1 MNPPREPLA
10 PYLTA
15 AHQELRTRVRT
26 VIEREVLPYADE
38 WEARRGI
45 SVNGWRSLADAG
57 LLDLAHSGDDFLQSA
72 VLLEELG
79 RTGYAGVRAAVGV
92 HAYMAPSY
100 LVMFGTPEQRNAYLP
115 AVRQGTR
122 IAALAISEDGAGT
135 DLSHLRTTAVPDRP
149 QGYRVSGSKRHV
161 ANGSQAGFFVTLAR
175 TRPDAPGGRL
185 AGTSLLIIDSDLPGV
200 TRTPEPM
207 LGWHAADVCQV
218 DFENVPVPADRVIG
232 RVDRALTYLMRALD
246 FERLV
251 AGLLAVG
258 GLMNC
263 VGLVDRFVRGHRVKD
278 APLSANQ
285 AVRHRLADLHS
296 DLDLIRHYA
305 YHAAWQYSQGQLDTR
320 TASILKLRAT
330 ELAVAAAQ
338 TCVQYHGALGY
349 LEDSPPAR
357 LLRDAAAGT
366 IAGGASELMR
376 ELIFE
381 EA

>member
-1 MNPPREPLA
+1 
-10 PYLTA
+10 
-15 AHQELRTRVRT
+15 
-26 VIEREVLPYADE
+26 
-38 WEARRGI
+38 
-45 SVNGWRSLADAG
+45 
-57 LLDLAHSGDDFLQSA
+57 
-72 VLLEELG
+72 
-79 RTGYAGVRAAVGV
+79 
-92 HAYMAPSY
+92 
-100 LVMFGTPEQRNAYLP
+100 
-115 AVRQGTR
+115 
-122 IAALAISEDGAGT
+122 
-135 DLSHLRTTAVPDRP
+135 
-149 QGYRVSGSKRHV
+149 
-161 ANGSQAGFFVTLAR
+161 
-175 TRPDAPGGRL
+175 
-185 AGTSLLIIDSDLPGV
+185 
-200 TRTPEPM
+200 
-207 LGWHAADVCQV
+207 
-218 DFENVPVPADRVIG
+218 
-232 RVDRALTYLMRALD
+232 
-246 FERLV
+246 
-251 AGLLAVG
+251 
-258 GLMNC
+258 MNC